1 MGRLGLLYYLISELH
16 YSHYYSLCDASR
28 TTIDGEISR
37 GGELSREYEAA
48 AHMCEC
54 EHESE
59 HEQVNGNRRA
69 ASTRSRDVKCSAI
82 RVYWENFT
90 GGSVGF
96 GALWHRGAGRC

>member
-69 ASTRSRDVKCSAI
+69 ASTQSRDRNSAI
-82 RVYWENFT
+82 HMNWENFQA
-90 GGSVGF
+90 SVGI
-96 GALWHRGAGRC
+96 GALGR